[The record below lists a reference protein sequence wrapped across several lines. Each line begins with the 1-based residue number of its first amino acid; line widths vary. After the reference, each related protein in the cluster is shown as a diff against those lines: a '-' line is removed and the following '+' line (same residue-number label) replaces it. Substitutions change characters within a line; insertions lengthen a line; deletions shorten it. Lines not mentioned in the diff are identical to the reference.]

1 VVVVH
6 LQTIF
11 MTTTKKKTTA
21 KEDKD
26 PCWKDYEQAGTKKKD
41 GKTVPNCI
49 PKNNEAKKK

>member
-1 VVVVH
+1 
-6 LQTIF
+6 

-21 KEDKD
+21 KEDND

-49 PKNNEAKKK
+49 PKNKEAKKK